1 MTLPHEDPERK
12 KVLALY
18 ALLILTVVMTLVP
31 HLAFVVVSTVLLVA
45 VLALAYVVRAKA
57 LPDGLAANHMT
68 YIIRT
73 IWLSSGLA
81 VVTTGIASA
90 LLIYRMDETPV
101 QPCTQKLA
109 EHVLGN
115 SQALESTDIAGLASF
130 LDPCMEPFMQANMG
144 ALIMA
149 LVIAAGPL
157 LFYVALRMIK
167 GVSRAHG
174 GYRVAHPQA
183 WL

>member
-1 MTLPHEDPERK
+1 MTPPHPDPERK

-18 ALLILTVVMTLVP
+18 ALFVLAVVMTLVP
-31 HLAFVVVSTVLLVA
+31 HLVFVAVSTVLLLA
-45 VLALAYVVRAKA
+45 VLVLAYMVRAKA

-68 YIIRT
+68 YLIRT

-90 LLIYRMDETPV
+90 LLIYRMDEAPV
-101 QPCTQKLA
+101 QPCTQRLA
-109 EHVLGN
+109 EHVLGESQSLEN
-115 SQALESTDIAGLASF
+115 SDVAGLASF
-130 LDPCMEPFMQANMG
+130 LEPCMEPFMQANMG

-174 GYRVAHPQA
+174 GYRVANPLA